1 LEKVEP
7 KTKEK
12 STKLQGNNKASNQ
25 DKEDVYNIEA
35 LLEKKGS
42 KYLVKWENY
51 SKAWDTWE
59 PKTSIPKFILK
70 YYEEDLTRLGKPAPS
85 EEQEEYSETEEDEF
99 VIENILKKRISNKSK
114 VEYLIKWENYDQPK
128 DNTWEPADNI
138 VAYKQLLEDFEKKLI
153 KKEKE
158 DKKIKMEKINPPKLE
173 EKRESKTQLQKC
185 AKNPSEAENYK
196 EDVLQGEKKET
207 KSPKK
212 LSREPI
218 KRIAETET
226 IKIDLKRIIEEDI
239 VDPSQKKKK
248 ESNHMIKTKKEKD
261 KKHIVDRK
269 KKEQN
274 PSKIQ
279 EVIYIIESLIKKSG
293 SKYLVKWENYP
304 ADQNSWEPSTSIPKF
319 VLKFYEEDLGRLGSP
334 APNL

>member
-1 LEKVEP
+1 MFC
-7 KTKEK
+7 KEK
-12 STKLQGNNKASNQ
+12 
-25 DKEDVYNIEA
+25 
-35 LLEKKGS
+35 
-42 KYLVKWENY
+42 
-51 SKAWDTWE
+51 
-59 PKTSIPKFILK
+59 
-70 YYEEDLTRLGKPAPS
+70 
-85 EEQEEYSETEEDEF
+85 
-99 VIENILKKRISNKSK
+99 
-114 VEYLIKWENYDQPK
+114 
-128 DNTWEPADNI
+128 
-138 VAYKQLLEDFEKKLI
+138 
-153 KKEKE
+153 
-158 DKKIKMEKINPPKLE
+158 
-173 EKRESKTQLQKC
+173 
-185 AKNPSEAENYK
+185 
-196 EDVLQGEKKET
+196 KKET

-239 VDPSQKKKK
+239 VDLTQKKKK